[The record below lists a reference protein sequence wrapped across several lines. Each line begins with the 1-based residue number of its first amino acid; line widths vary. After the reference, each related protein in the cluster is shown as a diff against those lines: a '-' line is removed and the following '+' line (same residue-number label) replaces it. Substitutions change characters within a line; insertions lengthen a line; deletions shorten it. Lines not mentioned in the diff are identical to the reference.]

1 MLKDSVKL
9 SLFVLPGSWWNEWE
23 GDQRES
29 HLRGPSAET
38 SGAPRRAQAQVWP
51 DQAGPGPALPG
62 PCCILSTFKDLWLDD
77 ILFLAL
83 DATLLNGAWLV
94 VENRLVFCFFYLY
107 FFPQGVN
114 LYVKNLDDGIDDER
128 LRKEFAP
135 FGTITSAKVLK

>member
-1 MLKDSVKL
+1 MAASWVPWFRCSSRQLMKWMGRRSTGKSSTWAERRNVWSAKASSSA
-9 SLFVLPGSWWNEWE
+9 SLTRSSRTGS
-23 GDQRES
+23 
-29 HLRGPSAET
+29 SAT
-38 SGAPRRAQAQVWP
+38 RS
-51 DQAGPGPALPG
+51 
-62 PCCILSTFKDLWLDD
+62 CCILWTFKDLWLDD

-83 DATLLNGAWLV
+83 HAMLLNGAWLV
-94 VENRLVFCFFYLY
+94 VENRFVFSFFLSL